1 MIELAKL
8 GAEGLRLEGTEAS
21 LPLEGKEALRDLH
34 WSLFVLPSGA
44 DVFLEIRG
52 RATWDCTCSRCLEPF
67 DQELQITSQFLGSKD
82 PELVARGSH
91 ALGTQD
97 LDVVFLPETVIDEL
111 TQVREQFLLH
121 MPMHPLCKDE
131 CQGLCPRCG
140 KNWNKGRCNCPPES
154 PKEPSALAKAL
165 SGLKLTFDNPA
176 PGAESASRV
185 READAGKLDL
195 EL

>member
-1 MIELAKL
+1 MIEITKL
-8 GAEGLRLEGTEAS
+8 GDEGLRLEGVEAL
-21 LPLEGKEALRDLH
+21 LPLDGQDALRDLH
-34 WSLFVLPSGA
+34 WSLFALPSGG

-52 RATWDCTCSRCLEPF
+52 KAIWDCSCSRCLEPF

-97 LDVVFLPETVIDEL
+97 LDVVFLPETELDEL
-111 TQVREQFLLH
+111 SLVREQFMLQL
-121 MPMHPLCKDE
+121 PMNPLCRDE

-140 KNWNKGRCNCPPES
+140 KNWNKGRCTCPPEA

-165 SGLKLTFDNPA
+165 SGLKL
-176 PGAESASRV
+176 
-185 READAGKLDL
+185 DL
-195 EL
+195 ES